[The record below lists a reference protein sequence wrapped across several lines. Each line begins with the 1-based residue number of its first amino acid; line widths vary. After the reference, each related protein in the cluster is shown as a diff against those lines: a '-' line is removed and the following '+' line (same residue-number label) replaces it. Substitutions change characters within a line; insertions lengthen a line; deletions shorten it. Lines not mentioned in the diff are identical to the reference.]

1 MRKKYQ
7 THLYLDFDGTITNL
21 ADEINSKTL
30 HLLGQL
36 QGKCLRVIA
45 TGRTVS
51 SFRKRVSDDFP
62 IDYLIFS
69 TGAGIMDWQ
78 KKEIIKCYSFSKT
91 ETEVITKLLQKLK
104 FSFSRHHPIPHNH
117 QFEYFQGEHDVQDF
131 QRYLQLH
138 GNDKIS
144 NLDQIA
150 TSTQFLIIT
159 DDQDY
164 PMSRFK
170 QLDKFANIFKLS
182 SPIDHKTTWI
192 EILPK
197 HVSKSRA
204 ASSLIKLRGDQ
215 PKITVAVGND
225 FNDTDLIEWADC
237 GYVVSTANVELVARY
252 KTLEN
257 DKNQAV
263 ALLLEEILERYDE
276 YKRV

>member
-1 MRKKYQ
+1 MQNKFQ

-21 ADEINSKTL
+21 ADQINSQTL
-30 HLLGQL
+30 YLLRRL

-51 SFRKRVSDDFP
+51 SFRQRVSDDFP

-78 KKEIIKCYSFSKT
+78 KKEIIKCYSFSQT
-91 ETEVITKLLQKLK
+91 ETEEITGLLQKLK

-117 QFEYFQGEHDVQDF
+117 QFEYFPGEHNVQDF

-138 GNDKIS
+138 GKDKIS
-144 NLDQIA
+144 DLAKVA

-159 DDQDY
+159 DDQNY
-164 PMSRFK
+164 PMARFR
-170 QLDKFANIFKLS
+170 QLEKFANIFKLS

-197 HVSKSRA
+197 DVSKSRA
-204 ASSLIKLRGDQ
+204 ANNLIKLRDDQ
-215 PKITVAVGND
+215 PEITIAVGND
-225 FNDTDLIEWADC
+225 FNDTDLIEWADR
-237 GYVVSTANVELVARY
+237 GYVVSTANIELVARY
-252 KTLEN
+252 KSLEN
-257 DKNQAV
+257 GKNQAV
-263 ALLLEEILERYDE
+263 ALLLKSILDSFDR
-276 YKRV
+276 